1 MNEATSKEYN
11 QKIEW
16 LSGRHGAWTVFSDF
30 IAMAAISIRN
40 SVNLLD
46 WEEKEKQYLD
56 LIKKYKKEELEKFP
70 EILGELIM
78 ALEKEPSDILGQVFM
93 EMDLGNKW
101 KGQFFTPMPVAELM
115 AEVSIDQ
122 IRKTI
127 DKDGYITV
135 NEPAAGAGAIIIAL
149 AKVLEQHGYNY
160 QKQMVVITQDTDIK
174 SVYMAYIQLSL
185 LGIPAKVIHANTL
198 TLEVYEEWDTPFYVL
213 NMWDY
218 RLKKDREKQSKG
230 QAIRF
235 KTEENGQL
243 TIF

>member
-1 MNEATSKEYN
+1 MRQHLKNIIK
-11 QKIEW
+11 KIEW

-135 NEPAAGAGAIIIAL
+135 NEPAAGAGAMIIAL

>member
-1 MNEATSKEYN
+1 MRQHLKNIIK
-11 QKIEW
+11 KIEW

-135 NEPAAGAGAIIIAL
+135 NEPAAGAGAMVIAL
-149 AKVLEQHGYNY
+149 ANVLKRNGINY
-160 QKQMVVITQDTDIK
+160 QKQMVAITQDIDIK

>member
-1 MNEATSKEYN
+1 MRQHLKNIIK
-11 QKIEW
+11 KIEW

-93 EMDLGNKW
+93 EMDLENKW

-135 NEPAAGAGAIIIAL
+135 NEPAAGAGAMVIAL
-149 AKVLEQHGYNY
+149 ANVLKRNGINY
-160 QKQMVVITQDTDIK
+160 QKQMVAITQDIDIK